1 MSYTLSEIS
10 SFLGLEAPE
19 KDFEIDVLLTDSRS
33 LSAPADSLFFAISTP
48 NNDGHCRYPAA
59 L

>member
-10 SFLGLEAPE
+10 SFLSLEAPE

-33 LSAPADSLFFAISTP
+33 LSAPAGSLFFAISTATAISGSFMRP
-48 NNDGHCRYPAA
+48 E
-59 L
+59 